1 MDRMVCADPGS
12 GDMTVTRALVHLGP
26 IKTGTTA
33 LSRYLT
39 LTNKRGTTPKS
50 IIYPT
55 GQLWFGE
62 DGDIVRQRNQLERLM
77 RREFRPSRHRN
88 DASLPGSDV
97 DVALGKVSGAL
108 RSTKLPTAT
117 AIFVVETGLPRFD
130 PRHLDTVLRRHFEV
144 VDYLFIARRQDKL
157 VSSMIAQHMKMWEK
171 RWVTLNP
178 RWEMSK
184 IPRLRDFAALDYVAQ
199 YHRWA
204 DIVGPEHVIVV
215 PYDEDDQGS
224 FGTIDRIFQ
233 FADLGVAPRVDGIE
247 GLRIHPTFSSFG
259 MKNLAWVKSIA
270 RFAWI
275 WPPFRPRLTAAWT
288 PRWIK
293 YHTQAIDGLPEDDG
307 SPFTPWAMSTSDR
320 QWVMR
325 RFLSSNRKLR
335 SMQSSHR
342 ESWDDW
348 IRQVEENSL

>member
-1 MDRMVCADPGS
+1 V
-12 GDMTVTRALVHLGP
+12 TVTRALVHLGP

-33 LSRYLT
+33 LSRYFT
-39 LTNKRGTTPKS
+39 LTNKSKTTPKF
-50 IIYPT
+50 IIFPT
-55 GQLWFGE
+55 GDLWFGE
-62 DGDIVRQRNQLERLM
+62 DGDIVRQRNQLEGLM
-77 RREFRPSRHRN
+77 SKTHRPVGN
-88 DASLPGSDV
+88 EADAFLPGSDV
-97 DVALGKVSGAL
+97 DVALAKVSKAL
-108 RSTKLPTAT
+108 RATKLKSAT

-130 PRHLDTVLRRHFEV
+130 PRVIDAVMRRHFEV

-171 RWVTLNP
+171 RWVTLSP

-184 IPRLRDFAALDYVAQ
+184 FPRLRDFAALDYAAQ
-199 YHRWA
+199 YQRW
-204 DIVGPEHVIVV
+204 VGVVGSEHVIVV
-215 PYDEDDQGS
+215 PYDEDDHGS
-224 FGTIDRIFQ
+224 FGTIDRIFE
-233 FADLGVAPRVDGIE
+233 FADLGIAPRVDGIE

-293 YHTQAIDGLPEDDG
+293 YHNQAIGGLPEDDG
-307 SPFTPWAMSTSDR
+307 TPFKAWELSTADR
-320 QWVMR
+320 RWVMR

-335 SMQSSHR
+335 SMQSSHG
-342 ESWDDW
+342 ESWDEW